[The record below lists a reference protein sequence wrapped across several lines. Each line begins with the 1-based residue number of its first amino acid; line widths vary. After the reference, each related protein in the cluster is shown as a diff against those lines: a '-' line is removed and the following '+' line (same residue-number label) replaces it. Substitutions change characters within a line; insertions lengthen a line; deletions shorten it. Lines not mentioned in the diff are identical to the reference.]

1 MFWQIQSDFEAF
13 ICCRLLFWRLRALA
27 AGLTGARQKQ
37 LVQFWL
43 PGRLWAPI
51 SSWIC
56 KNIAARI
63 SLEAGHSPASSQCGR
78 LQPRGLNVKAST
90 QTQPRYWPVGGWVA
104 QEKIVRFQVGLLLE
118 NLENRL
124 SNIGIILES
133 FIISLGEKRSLE
145 DHWHISHLTIQVC
158 ILMVVYWNIMFYR

>member
-1 MFWQIQSDFEAF
+1 MLPLAF
-13 ICCRLLFWRLRALA
+13 LA
-27 AGLTGARQKQ
+27 IAGIGGWPNGARHKK

-63 SLEAGHSPASSQCGR
+63 SLEAGRSPASGQCGR
-78 LQPRGLNVKAST
+78 LKTGGLNVKAST

-104 QEKIVRFQVGLLLE
+104 RCCVSKAQPVGRVVFGHLFYTLNVVL
-118 NLENRL
+118 NNY
-124 SNIGIILES
+124 ES
-133 FIISLGEKRSLE
+133 HCLGS
-145 DHWHISHLTIQVC
+145 
-158 ILMVVYWNIMFYR
+158 

>member
-1 MFWQIQSDFEAF
+1 MPVGMFWQIQSDFEAF

-27 AGLTGARQKQ
+27 AGLAGAREKQ

-63 SLEAGHSPASSQCGR
+63 SLEAGLRPASSQCGR
-78 LQPRGLNVKAST
+78 LKPRGLNVKAST
-90 QTQPRYWPVGGWVA
+90 QTQPRYWPVGG
-104 QEKIVRFQVGLLLE
+104 
-118 NLENRL
+118 
-124 SNIGIILES
+124 
-133 FIISLGEKRSLE
+133 
-145 DHWHISHLTIQVC
+145 
-158 ILMVVYWNIMFYR
+158 

>member
-1 MFWQIQSDFEAF
+1 MPVGMFWQIQSDFEAF

-63 SLEAGHSPASSQCGR
+63 SLEAGRSPASSQCGR
-78 LQPRGLNVKAST
+78 LKPRGLNVKAST
-90 QTQPRYWPVGGWVA
+90 KTQPRYWPVGGWVA
-104 QEKIVRFQVGLLLE
+104 RCCVSKAQPVGRVVFGHLFYTLNVVL
-118 NLENRL
+118 NN
-124 SNIGIILES
+124 SES
-133 FIISLGEKRSLE
+133 HCLGS
-145 DHWHISHLTIQVC
+145 
-158 ILMVVYWNIMFYR
+158 

>member
-1 MFWQIQSDFEAF
+1 MF
-13 ICCRLLFWRLRALA
+13 
-27 AGLTGARQKQ
+27 G
-37 LVQFWL
+37 
-43 PGRLWAPI
+43 
-51 SSWIC
+51 
-56 KNIAARI
+56 
-63 SLEAGHSPASSQCGR
+63 
-78 LQPRGLNVKAST
+78 PRDVT
-90 QTQPRYWPVGGWVA
+90 

-145 DHWHISHLTIQVC
+145 DHWYISHLTIQVC